1 MLILYTTVSCSTA
14 GEVIS
19 TALYCKHWS
28 YSRASEASYQ
38 AGVHPYFCQ
47 AITKG
52 RNFWIHCPHI
62 HAQATCILLDLLS
75 LEPVGLLFFCDEIP
89 LRLEVKEHLC
99 VTGSLAKISI
109 YISTYKGIFMLGVP
123 CSVSNCPVLMS
134 FHQSEFDC

>member
-62 HAQATCILLDLLS
+62 HAQVTCILLDFLS
-75 LEPVGLLFFCDEIP
+75 LETVGLLFLVMKFHC
-89 LRLEVKEHLC
+89 EVKEHLC
-99 VTGSLAKISI
+99 VKSCKNINMYNYINMYIRLCIISDQQLRG
-109 YISTYKGIFMLGVP
+109 Y
-123 CSVSNCPVLMS
+123 CNCCEAQTKDDKL
-134 FHQSEFDC
+134 